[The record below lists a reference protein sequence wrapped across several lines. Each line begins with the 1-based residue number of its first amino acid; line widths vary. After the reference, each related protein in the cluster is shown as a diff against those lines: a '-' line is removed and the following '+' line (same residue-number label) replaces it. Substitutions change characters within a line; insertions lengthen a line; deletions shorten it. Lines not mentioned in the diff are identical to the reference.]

1 MKKFVLKS
9 YKIKKQTIAREKIIT
24 DNHGAYV
31 WAKMYDDPK
40 IKTVPTGQSGNFRY
54 SPVFLDCIVE
64 TMVKLTG
71 YRKKDYVIAERQTG
85 VEHIPKETVWHHA
98 WEEKNGEYRMQL
110 VNFEEHKKT
119 CPHAGGCKLWLIKT
133 KKKRRYASYTQS
145 ANQERYG
152 EYFDIS
158 LFSPIEKSQAGIYL
172 KGYVGTRSLS
182 TIKKKKLELCGVD
195 MYGNLLFKNRENT
208 YAWDHETDEFILIKK

>member
-1 MKKFVLKS
+1 MKKFVMKS

-85 VEHIPKETVWHHA
+85 VEHIPKETVGITH
-98 WEEKNGEYRMQL
+98 G
-110 VNFEEHKKT
+110 
-119 CPHAGGCKLWLIKT
+119 
-133 KKKRRYASYTQS
+133 KR
-145 ANQERYG
+145 
-152 EYFDIS
+152 
-158 LFSPIEKSQAGIYL
+158 K
-172 KGYVGTRSLS
+172 
-182 TIKKKKLELCGVD
+182 
-195 MYGNLLFKNRENT
+195 MGNT
-208 YAWDHETDEFILIKK
+208 VCS